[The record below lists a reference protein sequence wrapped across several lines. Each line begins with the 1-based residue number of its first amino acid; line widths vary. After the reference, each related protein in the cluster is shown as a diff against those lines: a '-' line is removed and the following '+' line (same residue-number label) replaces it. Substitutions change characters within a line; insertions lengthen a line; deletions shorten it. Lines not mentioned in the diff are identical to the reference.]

1 MRHCLEMEKE
11 RDWAAGIPYLLAGGA
26 LRDWAAGIPYALA
39 AGLLKIKESEAMPP
53 FFCAA
58 LSLVSKLTVKCA
70 HKKIARFSSRDSLVL
85 RRERDS
91 NPRTLSGQRF
101 SRPPHSTTLPS
112 LQFPFGTAKVEINL
126 YSAKNIVLFFRK
138 EFPLED
144 HEV

>member
-1 MRHCLEMEKE
+1 MPSASTAFSVYHIARARILGIGPLAFPCA
-11 RDWAAGIPYLLAGGA
+11 AAGDLA
-26 LRDWAAGIPYALA
+26 
-39 AGLLKIKESEAMPP
+39 EN
-53 FFCAA
+53 AA
-58 LSLVSKLTVKCA
+58 LVPSAQQAVFVCPFARASSARISCT
-70 HKKIARFSSRDSLVL
+70 KKPDDFHHPAFSL